1 MTTMKVDRHAE
12 AEWLGGIREGSGS
25 VSTDSGVLKNAT
37 YGFKSRFES
46 GPGTNPEEL
55 LAAAH
60 AGCFSMAVSGAL
72 TQANTP
78 PERIHTTATIT
89 LEKQESGFVITKS
102 ALVLHAKVP
111 GIDKEKFEQVANGAK
126 ANCPVSRL
134 FKAEITL
141 EINLES

>member
-1 MTTMKVDRHAE
+1 MKVDRHAE
-12 AEWLGGIREGSGS
+12 AEWLGGLRDGSGS
-25 VSTDSGVLKNAT
+25 LTTDSGVLKHAN

-78 PERIHTTATIT
+78 PERIHTKATIT
-89 LEKQESGFVITKS
+89 LEKQESGFTVTKS

-111 GIDKEKFEQVANGAK
+111 GIDKAKFEQVANGAK
-126 ANCPVSRL
+126 ASCPVSKL
-134 FKAEITL
+134 FNAEITL